1 MAEGR
6 SVGRSMLVLLLLLG
20 GVAGA
25 GAWNYQRNLKKEL
38 SVPRPWR
45 SYAEAD
51 VQAMAEAYRQEIVQ
65 YEKAWKAASGA
76 RAEQHGGD
84 LIGDRVADFDAV
96 QATTTR
102 ARALRSEMAD
112 REVVLEQLE
121 RELQFKA
128 GERDLTAL
136 HIRRLTTF
144 D

>member
-6 SVGRSMLVLLLLLG
+6 SVGRSLLLLLVLLG

-25 GAWNYQRNLKKEL
+25 GAWNYQRNLQKEL

-45 SYAEAD
+45 GYSEAD
-51 VQAMAEAYRQEIVQ
+51 VKAMADAYRAEIEQ
-65 YEKAWKAASGA
+65 YEQAWKSAQGA
-76 RAEQHGGD
+76 KADQHGGD
-84 LIGDRVADFDAV
+84 LISDRVSDFDAV
-96 QATTTR
+96 QQTSSHTR
-102 ARALRSEMAD
+102 AMRREMAD
-112 REVVLEQLE
+112 REVVLEQLQ

>member
-1 MAEGR
+1 
-6 SVGRSMLVLLLLLG
+6 MLLLLLLLG

-38 SVPRPWR
+38 SIPRPWR
-45 SYAEAD
+45 GYSEAD
-51 VQAMAEAYRQEIVQ
+51 VQAMADAYRAEIEQ
-65 YEKAWKAASGA
+65 YERAWKQASGA
-76 RAEQHGGD
+76 KAEQRGGD
-84 LIGDRVADFDAV
+84 LISDRVSDFDAV
-96 QATTTR
+96 QRTSSH
-102 ARALRSEMAD
+102 ARAMRREMAD